1 MHRDIL
7 HVTSLRLAT
16 WRVRTV
22 AGECRIIVEDTQ
34 HMHTPLGQHDRRAHR
49 LGLGECR
56 MSRRPA
62 TLVLYGKAS

>member
-1 MHRDIL
+1 MYRHIL
-7 HVTSLRLAT
+7 NVTSLRLAT

-22 AGECRIIVEDTQ
+22 AGECMILVQDTQ
-34 HMHTPLGQHDRRAHR
+34 HMHTLLGQHDRRTHR

-56 MSRRPA
+56 MSRRHA